1 MKSGPAVEQIW
12 SALREVEDPEFPLS
26 LVDMGMIYDV
36 RWDGSEVNID
46 MTFTSIGCPA
56 IDMLTADVREAAGQ
70 VEGVEIVKVHVVWD
84 PPWVKDRISKSGRR
98 VLAAHGVV

>member
-1 MKSGPAVEQIW
+1 MNSGPTAEQVW

-36 RWDGSEVNID
+36 RADGSEVNID

-56 IDMLTADVREAAGQ
+56 IDMLTADVRDAVGE
-70 VEGVEIVKVHVVWD
+70 VDGVEDVKVHEVWD

>member
-1 MKSGPAVEQIW
+1 MKSGPTVEQIW

-36 RWDGSEVNID
+36 RTDGSEVNID

-56 IDMLTADVREAAGQ
+56 IDMLTADVRDAAGQ
-70 VEGVEIVKVHVVWD
+70 VDGVEIVNVHVVWD

>member
-1 MKSGPAVEQIW
+1 
-12 SALREVEDPEFPLS
+12 
-26 LVDMGMIYDV
+26 
-36 RWDGSEVNID
+36 

-56 IDMLTADVREAAGQ
+56 IDMLTADVRDAAGQ
-70 VEGVEIVKVHVVWD
+70 VDGVEIVNVHVVWD